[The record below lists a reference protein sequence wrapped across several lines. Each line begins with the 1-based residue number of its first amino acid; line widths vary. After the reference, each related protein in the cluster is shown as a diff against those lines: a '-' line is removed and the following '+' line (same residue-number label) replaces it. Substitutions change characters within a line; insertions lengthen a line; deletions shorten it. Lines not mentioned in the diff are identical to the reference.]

1 MAGPSRHE
9 RFLSTFDDFSSFVC
23 NIFCLLTSDLG
34 HVHARCF
41 IGYSILHCARLCL
54 VLFLRWMG
62 VSYVSD
68 IHLQIHFVF
77 RSGYSITTACIKYV
91 QLSHTLGL
99 DTVFYVKGGRIL

>member
-34 HVHARCF
+34 HVQAQCF
-41 IGYSILHCARLCL
+41 ISYIILHCARLCL
-54 VLFLRWMG
+54 VLFLRWVG

-68 IHLQIHFVF
+68 IHLQIHCDFG
-77 RSGYSITTACIKYV
+77 SWYS
-91 QLSHTLGL
+91 L
-99 DTVFYVKGGRIL
+99 